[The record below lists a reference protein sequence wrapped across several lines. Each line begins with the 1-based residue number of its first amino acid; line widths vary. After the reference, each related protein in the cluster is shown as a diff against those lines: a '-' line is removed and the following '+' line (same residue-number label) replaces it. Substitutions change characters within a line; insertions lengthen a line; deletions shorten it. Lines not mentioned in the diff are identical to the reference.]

1 MYDFRKT
8 MEHRYHYIVRLD
20 KCFFRGDIIMDKIR
34 ILILVIGIIVI
45 IGFSIYSFKGTTP
58 TSQPEGTQIKPIGQ
72 ATITPSPDTYL
83 NHSLVNTST
92 SNLKSYE
99 SVPAFHYIS
108 FSTNLMA
115 LAGENASNA
124 ESSSMVMNIFANK
137 DLPENFYSISF
148 PQATI
153 VTHGKNPG
161 SFVAKFQNLFSS
173 IDLQDIP
180 DDTNVNL
187 YMLTVA
193 KPNLNMLPDYKEL
206 SSNQFKID
214 NNRAYD
220 IKYTWS
226 NSSEKLE
233 TLKTFIEGK
242 DQAAVV
248 TFSGP
253 VQDYIKNNST
263 LNSILHSF
271 KWLGP

>member
-1 MYDFRKT
+1 
-8 MEHRYHYIVRLD
+8 
-20 KCFFRGDIIMDKIR
+20 MDKIR

-45 IGFSIYSFKGTTP
+45 VSFSIYSFKGTNP
-58 TSQPEGTQIKPIGQ
+58 TSQPEGTEIKPIGQ
-72 ATITPSPDTYL
+72 VTINPSSNTYS
-83 NHSLVNTST
+83 NQSLVQNTST
-92 SNLKSYE
+92 SDLKSYE
-99 SVPAFHYIS
+99 SEPAYHYIS
-108 FSTNLMA
+108 FTTNPIA
-115 LAGENASNA
+115 LAGKNASNA
-124 ESSSMVMNIFANK
+124 SSSSMIMNIFANK

-148 PQATI
+148 PQSTI
-153 VTHGKNPG
+153 LTHGKNPG

-180 DDTNVNL
+180 DDSNVNL

-193 KPNLNMLPDYKEL
+193 KPNLKMLPDYKEL
-206 SSNQFKID
+206 SSNQFKIG

-226 NSSEKLE
+226 NSSEQLE

-253 VQDYIKNNST
+253 VQDYNKNNST

-271 KWLGP
+271 NWAGQ

>member
-1 MYDFRKT
+1 

-92 SNLKSYE
+92 SNLKSTQIKPIGQATITPSPDTYLNHSLVNTSTSNLKSYE

-124 ESSSMVMNIFANK
+124 ASSSMVMNIFANK

-233 TLKTFIEGK
+233 TLK
-242 DQAAVV
+242 
-248 TFSGP
+248 
-253 VQDYIKNNST
+253 
-263 LNSILHSF
+263 
-271 KWLGP
+271 